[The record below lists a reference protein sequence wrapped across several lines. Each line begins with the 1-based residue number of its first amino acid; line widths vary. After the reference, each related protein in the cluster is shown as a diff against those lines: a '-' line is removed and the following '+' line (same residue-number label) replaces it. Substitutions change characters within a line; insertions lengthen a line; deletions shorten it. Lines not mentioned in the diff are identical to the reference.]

1 MKHIFLS
8 YSRKDSKLMRRIRED
23 LVAEGLDVWTDESLR
38 TGSQSWKQQV
48 ERALEEA
55 SALVVI
61 LTPNAKS
68 SNWVRAEM
76 DYAEAHEVRIFPI
89 LAAGTTKSAVPFGFI
104 TAQWVDI
111 RREANYVAQIQK
123 LVFTL
128 RVHLGFENLAQ
139 EKPSRES
146 LSEETIRA
154 IQRDTSDDT
163 QPPPTKFPS
172 NISKA
177 IMVLQNRDSK
187 WWRRVDALGHLGN
200 LRDEK
205 VLPVLRAY
213 LDDDDLDVR
222 QAAQNA
228 IDYIVK
234 PLDLGEESGA
244 TDLKD
249 TILTVNVSKHMSS
262 NNDFDDDVS
271 DSEAVSAIP
280 LLDTNTERLKLVI
293 TGPSH
298 EQRRSFINAVSDT
311 NPVTISR
318 EISPS
323 DTQRITEITKVAM
336 TYGRIQ
342 VSDNHMLY
350 LFGMPSNQQF
360 DFMWKVLAE
369 GMLGFVFL
377 VDATRPD
384 TFEDARITF
393 ETFRTHA
400 STVPYIIGVD
410 NLKTPNAWRLEDI
423 RSVLRLGDVD
433 TIQPYL
439 SMGRV
444 SVRKI
449 LLQLTYLIMDRFE
462 Y

>member
-1 MKHIFLS
+1 MGHIFLS
-8 YSRKDSKLMRRIRED
+8 YSRKDSKLMRRIRND
-23 LVAEGLDVWTDESLR
+23 LVAEGLEVWTDESLI

-48 ERALEEA
+48 ERALEDA
-55 SALVVI
+55 PALVVI

-68 SNWVRAEM
+68 SDWVREEM

-89 LAAGTTKSAVPFGFI
+89 LAAGTTKSSVPFGFI

-111 RREANYVAQIQK
+111 RREASYTAQMQE

-139 EKPSRES
+139 EKPSREHTN
-146 LSEETIRA
+146 EETILA
-154 IQRDTSDDT
+154 PPHDTSDDT
-163 QPPPTKFPS
+163 QPPQPKFPS

-177 IMVLQNRDSK
+177 IMVLQNRESK

-200 LRDEK
+200 LRHEK

-234 PLDLGEESGA
+234 PLDLDEEAGA
-244 TDLKD
+244 TDLED
-249 TILTVNVSKHMSS
+249 TILTVNVSKEMPSTDELIDH
-262 NNDFDDDVS
+262 DDDA
-271 DSEAVSAIP
+271 DSEIP
-280 LLDTNTERLKLVI
+280 PLDTSTERLKLVI

-298 EQRRSFINAVSDT
+298 KQRRAFINAVSDT
-311 NPVTISR
+311 KPVTISR

-323 DTQRITEITKVAM
+323 DTQRITESTKVAM

-342 VSDNHMLY
+342 VTDNHMLY

-393 ETFRTHA
+393 ETFRSHA

-410 NLKTPNAWRLEDI
+410 NFKTPNAWRLEDI
-423 RSVLRLGDVD
+423 RSVLRLSETD
-433 TIQPYL
+433 TILPYM
-439 SMGRV
+439 SVGKV
-444 SVRKI
+444 SVQNI
-449 LLQLTYLIMDRFE
+449 LLQLTYLIMDGFE
-462 Y
+462 S